1 MSRLDKSRFPGMSF
15 ARLRKDK
22 LSKLWS
28 ILREMNLG
36 DFTENPTDMIVLMS
50 NKGKSRAR
58 LLKRRRFG
66 NKENKSNVFKGK
78 NSKCI
83 KEGGECS
90 LTLKNRKSE
99 KTEKTQASKAFKNE
113 PSKPKKVFSC
123 EICTRSLSTKSN
135 LQRHYSLKHSKGV
148 NF

>member
-28 ILREMNLG
+28 ILREMSLG

-50 NKGKSRAR
+50 NKGKSRVH

-66 NKENKSNVFKGK
+66 NKENKSNVFREKK
-78 NSKCI
+78 SKCI
-83 KEGGECS
+83 KEDP
-90 LTLKNRKSE
+90 LTLKSRKSE
-99 KTEKTQASKAFKNE
+99 KTEKTLASKAFQNE

-135 LQRHYSLKHSKGV
+135 LQRHYSLKQSKGV

>member
-1 MSRLDKSRFPGMSF
+1 MLFRS
-15 ARLRKDK
+15 
-22 LSKLWS
+22 
-28 ILREMNLG
+28 
-36 DFTENPTDMIVLMS
+36 ENPTNMIVLMS
-50 NKGKSRAR
+50 NKSKSRVR

-66 NKENKSNVFKGK
+66 NKENKSNIFRGK
-78 NSKCI
+78 KSKCI
-83 KEGGECS
+83 KEDP

-99 KTEKTQASKAFKNE
+99 KTEKNQASKAFKNE

-135 LQRHYSLKHSKGV
+135 LQRHHSLKHSEGV